1 MTNKKFNLS
10 NKVDLV
16 NNIQKYLKSF
26 KFNKTINLLD
36 QNALILNWSNSS
48 HLINTIRKKFKI
60 NEDEYTTQK
69 EFATSTIN
77 SLKTVPVWLNT
88 QGHIIPMTMYDVY
101 HTMSQFIKKES
112 YETELYNVHDISFL
126 GPLGPYKA
134 MPLIDCINEQ
144 TLKIFL
150 NWQLICNK
158 MPQRSFRINTKGMI
172 HSQIIQGSK
181 VVDTTFEVS
190 QITNTGLLL
199 KSNNELLLEKLP
211 HTDNVKFYFD
221 SEKIEHVLNKN
232 SNERDLYY
240 TENKLS
246 YFSINSNKIK
256 CNLKY
261 DSHKTGEVFLFCR
274 YHHMKES
281 DIPLKLQS
289 LTNELQAVV
298 EESVA

>member
-10 NKVDLV
+10 KKVDLI
-16 NNIQKYLKSF
+16 NNIQDYLKNF
-26 KFNKTINLLD
+26 KFNKTVSLLN
-36 QNALILNWSNSS
+36 QNALVLNWSNSS
-48 HLINTIRKKFKI
+48 LLINTIRKNVK
-60 NEDEYTTQK
+60 NNVDEFTTQK
-69 EFATSTIN
+69 ELAISTIN
-77 SLKTVPVWLNT
+77 SLKTVPIWLNS

-101 HTMSQFIKKES
+101 YTMSQFIKKES
-112 YETELYNVHDISFL
+112 HETELYNVNDISFL

-172 HSQIIQGSK
+172 YSQIIQGNK
-181 VVDTTFEVS
+181 IADTTFEVF
-190 QITNTGLLL
+190 QITDTGLLL

-211 HTDNVKFYFD
+211 YTDNVKFYFD
-221 SEKIEHVLNKN
+221 TDKIEHVLNQN
-232 SNERDLYY
+232 GNEKELFY

-256 CNLKY
+256 SNLKY

-274 YHHMKES
+274 YHHMTES
-281 DIPLKLQS
+281 DIPLKLKS
-289 LTNELQAVV
+289 ITNELQAVL